1 MYEGF
6 RIRVPVLAAAI
17 VFAAAGCTSGTVS
30 PPLSTSHSSAPA
42 TVQLPEGDVR
52 DSFAFEAPDPRT
64 HYFDVGV
71 TMPIATQLEITFVT
85 ADGKI
90 LRILDPDKAVAFCAE
105 EDGRLHCLL
114 HYSILEARQP
124 GTWTAQVHKL
134 SAASAD
140 VAIGITWMQL
150 DEGDETTR
158 GASHA
163 PGLCRV
169 ATGPDRDPRQ
179 LVVTL
184 RLLVDAHT

>member
-114 HYSILEARQP
+114 HYSILDPPTRDLDRS
-124 GTWTAQVHKL
+124 GAQ
-134 SAASAD
+134 
-140 VAIGITWMQL
+140 T
-150 DEGDETTR
+150 
-158 GASHA
+158 
-163 PGLCRV
+163 LCSIRRCS
-169 ATGPDRDPRQ
+169 DRDH
-179 LVVTL
+179 
-184 RLLVDAHT
+184 VDAAR